1 MQKLDSSVVT
11 SDASDTGLFST
22 ALVQDS
28 FACEVLLGAE
38 ACRLL
43 WSLCILMTS
52 ATFVGGEREIYQI

>member
-22 ALVQDS
+22 ALVQES

-43 WSLCILMTS
+43 WSPCIEK
-52 ATFVGGEREIYQI
+52 F